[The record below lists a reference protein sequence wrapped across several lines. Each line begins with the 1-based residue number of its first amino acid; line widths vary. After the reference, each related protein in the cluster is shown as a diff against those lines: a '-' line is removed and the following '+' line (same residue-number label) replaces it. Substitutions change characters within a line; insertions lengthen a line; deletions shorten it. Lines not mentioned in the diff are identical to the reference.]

1 MQDTKRL
8 KDEEIIGLAAAFILH
23 VALIGILIFR
33 PPTPPVAMP
42 KQESITVSLAEDVG
56 ITSAAPDPVRESREA
71 QAPEF
76 AEVPAPPVME
86 PVPVPLPQPVQTRA
100 PKPDPKPSAR
110 PSPKPTAKPT
120 SKPTAKPT
128 AKPTSKPDT
137 RERRRPDRETTQS
150 TTSRSTPTRTNTAQ
164 NTTQRSGAS
173 KIGDDFLKGAG
184 SSATS
189 TETRAVAATIGPRE
203 RATVAQAIA
212 RQLKPHWTAP
222 QGVDVDQLVTIIAF
236 DLNPDG
242 SLKGVPRFVSQSGVN
257 AANRP
262 QAERHKELAIRAVRL
277 AAPFDLPA
285 EYYDAWKKIS
295 NARFDRNL

>member
-1 MQDTKRL
+1 MEQTKRL

-56 ITSAAPDPVRESREA
+56 VTSAAPDPVPESRAA

-86 PVPVPLPQPVQTRA
+86 PVPAPLPQPVQTRA
-100 PKPDPKPSAR
+100 PKPDPKPSTR

-150 TTSRSTPTRTNTAQ
+150 TASRTATQRTNSAQ
-164 NTTQRSGAS
+164 STTQRSGAS

-184 SSATS
+184 SSTTS
-189 TETRAVAATIGPRE
+189 TETRAVAATFGPKE
-203 RATVAQAIA
+203 QAALSSAIN
-212 RQLKPHWTAP
+212 RQLRPHWRAP
-222 QGVDVDQLVTIIAF
+222 QGVDVDKIETFLRF
-236 DLNPDG
+236 RLNKDG
-242 SLKGVPRFVSQSGVN
+242 SLAGKPEIVRQNGIN
-257 AANRP
+257 AANRA
-262 QAERHKELAIRAVRL
+262 QAQVHAERAVRAVQL
-277 AAPFDLPA
+277 AAPFDLP
-285 EYYDAWKKIS
+285 EEFYDKWKYIS
-295 NARFDRNL
+295 EWRFDRRL